1 MGLFDG
7 CTALVTGGGTGI
19 GRGCARRLLE
29 QGARVT
35 LAARRLDVLEGAAE
49 ELRVQV
55 RGAKVSVAKCDVT
68 VEKEVEAA
76 VRMAADAT
84 GRLDIAVANAGCGV
98 PGPILALKSVH
109 WRFANDLNILGTAL
123 TIKHAGLAMKARG
136 GSIVAISSV
145 NGVMVSKYM
154 APYSVSKAGLEMLV
168 RCAAIELAPFR
179 IRVNCIQP
187 GYVPTE
193 GTQMAYEASEIH
205 ELLEKTPLERP
216 GHPEEI
222 GDGVV
227 YFSAPSGAWVT
238 GQVLAIDGGMSIS
251 LGESVERLC
260 RTLHGNALMD
270 ECVGPS
276 KDREADSAS

>member
-1 MGLFDG
+1 MGLLDG

-29 QGARVT
+29 QGAKVT
-35 LAARRLDVLEGAAE
+35 LASRRLDVLEETAE
-49 ELRVQV
+49 ALRSEI
-55 RGAKVSVAKCDVT
+55 RGAQVGVAKCDVT
-68 VEKEVEAA
+68 VEEEVEAA
-76 VRMAADAT
+76 VRKAADAT
-84 GRLDIAVANAGCGV
+84 GRLDIAVANAGSGL
-98 PGPILALKSVH
+98 PGPILALKSEH

-123 TIKHAGLAMKARG
+123 TIKHAGLAMKAHG

-145 NGVMVSKYM
+145 NGVMVSKFM
-154 APYSVSKAGLEMLV
+154 APYSVSKAGVEMMV

-193 GTQMAYEASEIH
+193 GTQMAFEAAEID
-205 ELLEKTPLERP
+205 ELRAKTPLERP
-216 GHPEEI
+216 GQPEEI

-251 LGESVERLC
+251 LAESFERLC
-260 RTLHGNALMD
+260 RLLYGNELID
-270 ECVGPS
+270 ECVGPK
-276 KDREADSAS
+276 KD